1 MKRIL
6 NSKKGIAPLTLVA
19 FMIIMVAAV
28 IFSAYLWQTAIFRVG
43 NAIQIQGVLFKPS
56 ELRIYV
62 QNIGEGSVTLSTVYI
77 DDEQFVVDSTNCF
90 VNQVYTNVVP
100 EGITADVLIARSY
113 TQKIHIQVVCS
124 DGTGIE
130 GDYKPPLA

>member
-1 MKRIL
+1 MRRIL

-62 QNIGEGSVTLSTVYI
+62 QNVGEGSVTLSTVYI
-77 DDEQFVVDSTNCF
+77 DDEQFEVGSTNCF

>member
-1 MKRIL
+1 MRRIL

-77 DDEQFVVDSTNCF
+77 DDEQFEVDITNCF